1 MTSQEKAQLIA
12 TFADD
17 MKAERIETLD
27 IRLKTSVADFFVLCS
42 GNSDRH
48 VASIVD
54 RVSEKLRDLKVK
66 PLRTEGLR
74 SGWVLQDYGDVIF
87 HVMREEERQFYD
99 LETLWNTIQTDPN
112 LLE

>member
-1 MTSQEKAQLIA
+1 MTSTEKAHLIE

-17 MKAERIETLD
+17 MKAEHIETLD
-27 IRLKTSVADFFVLCS
+27 VRQKTSVADFFVLCS

-54 RVSEKLRDLKVK
+54 RVAEKLREHQVK
-66 PLRTEGLR
+66 PLRTEGAR
-74 SGWVLQDYGDVIF
+74 SGWVLHDYGDVIF

-99 LETLWNTIQTDPN
+99 LETLWNTIQPDPN
-112 LLE
+112 LPE